1 MEQNNLNKENIS
13 INNFSFLESNNEIQD
28 YNGFFIQ
35 NLKSLTPDDYQIDE
49 KPFQN
54 NNYFSTKHSLI
65 DKETNKEKSIEQTP
79 ESIENENKSLKET
92 NISLKNDCNKEIVY
106 KTETEKLK
114 ANLNEKSYLRRK
126 RKNDYD
132 FGKYNRSQDVNLRRK
147 AKTVVLEYALDFLN
161 EQIRKVYNNKIG
173 NGNAI
178 KKLLPINAKYNNDT
192 TIQHNKD
199 NLSKTLAEIFSEN
212 ISTKYTC
219 YPSNHNYLLIQR
231 LLNEKDN
238 DKRLYFKKIF
248 NLTFLQC
255 LKNFIGND
263 ACKKLKE
270 FKKFN
275 EIKSKFTERD
285 YSEKLKL
292 YLINF
297 VNIIDSKKGRKIK
310 IEKNAKK
317 EAKKGK
323 KPKQN

>member
-1 MEQNNLNKENIS
+1 MK
-13 INNFSFLESNNEIQD
+13 ESNI
-28 YNGFFIQ
+28 
-35 NLKSLTPDDYQIDE
+35 L
-49 KPFQN
+49 
-54 NNYFSTKHSLI
+54 
-65 DKETNKEKSIEQTP
+65 
-79 ESIENENKSLKET
+79 
-92 NISLKNDCNKEIVY
+92 LKNDCNKEIVY
-106 KTETEKLK
+106 ETEKLK
-114 ANLNEKSYLRRK
+114 KDLDDKYYLGRK
-126 RKNDYD
+126 RRNEYD
-132 FGKYNRSQDVNLRRK
+132 LGKHNRSQDVNLRRK
-147 AKTVVLEYALDFLN
+147 AKILVLESALDFLN

-238 DKRLYFKKIF
+238 NKRMYLKKIF

-255 LKNFIGND
+255 LKSFIGND
-263 ACKKLKE
+263 SCKKLKE
-270 FKKFN
+270 FKKYN
-275 EIKSKFTERD
+275 GIKSKFTERD

-297 VNIIDSKKGRKIK
+297 VNIIDSKKGRKTK
-310 IEKNAKK
+310 IEKNEKK
-317 EAKKGK
+317 
-323 KPKQN
+323 